1 MHRTR
6 ALHGLLLS
14 LFSADELRRFIRYGP
29 DGDAIAAELPGASAS
44 PAALAEAVVTALD
57 ARGLDDEFFARVLAE
72 RPRRV
77 ADVNKVRD
85 AWAHATPADPTRP
98 ATSGRPVVGAP
109 ARSRFVVLT
118 ALEVEAR
125 AVLEQL
131 ADLREQVLLSGTI
144 IDIGDLHGDDKIV
157 EVAVAQGGA
166 GNVSAAALST
176 ELLGNLRPAAL
187 LFVGVAGG
195 IKDVAIGDVVAA
207 TKVYGYTS
215 GKAGGEF
222 LARPDVGRSA
232 YRFEQRAR
240 ADARRGAW
248 LKRRKGEP
256 TGEPTAYVGPI
267 AAGEA
272 VVASKRSPIFSFL
285 REHYSD
291 ALAVEMEGRGLLEA
305 AWMQHVEA
313 MVIRG
318 ISDCI
323 DGKSKA
329 DASGSQKLAARN
341 AAAFAA
347 EVMLNVQFGET

>member
-44 PAALAEAVVTALD
+44 PAALAEAVVTALET
-57 ARGLDDEFFARVLAE
+57 RGLDDDFFKRVLAE
-72 RPRRV
+72 RPRR
-77 ADVNKVRD
+77 ASDISKVRD
-85 AWAHATPADPTRP
+85 AWATGTPADAVKPS
-98 ATSGRPVVGAP
+98 SGPPIGMDT

-118 ALEVEAR
+118 ALEIEAR

-131 ADLREQVLLSGTI
+131 ENLRERVLPSGTI
-144 IDIGDLHGDDKIV
+144 IEVGDLRGDGKSV

-166 GNVSAAALST
+166 GNIPAAALST

-195 IKDVAIGDVVAA
+195 LKDVAIGDVVAA
-207 TKVYGYTS
+207 SKVYGYAS
-215 GKAGGEF
+215 GKAGNEF
-222 LARPDVGRSA
+222 ITRPDVGRSA

-240 ADARRGAW
+240 ADARRGLW
-248 LKRRKGEP
+248 VKRRKGEP
-256 TGEPTAYVGPI
+256 SGEPTAYVGPI

-272 VVASKRSPIFSFL
+272 VVASERSPIYKFL

-329 DASGSQKLAARN
+329 DAGGPQKLAARN

-347 EVMLNVQFGET
+347 EVMLNVQFGAA

>member
-44 PAALAEAVVTALD
+44 PAALAEAVVTALET
-57 ARGLDDEFFARVLAE
+57 RGLDDHFFDRVLAE

-77 ADVNKVRD
+77 ADINTVRD
-85 AWAHATPADPTRP
+85 AWAHATPDPTRP
-98 ATSGRPVVGAP
+98 ATSGRPAASAP
-109 ARSRFVVLT
+109 GRSRFVVLT
-118 ALEVEAR
+118 ALPVEAS
-125 AVLEQL
+125 ALLEL
-131 ADLREQVLLSGTI
+131 LENLREQVLPSGTI
-144 IDIGDLHGDDKIV
+144 VEVGDLHGDGKIV

-166 GNVSAAALST
+166 GNIPAAALST
-176 ELLGNLRPAAL
+176 ELLGSLRPAAL

-207 TKVYGYTS
+207 TKVYGYAS
-215 GKAGGEF
+215 GKAQGEF
-222 LARPDVGRSA
+222 QARPDVGRSA

-256 TGEPTAYVGPI
+256 SGEPTAHVGPI

-272 VVASKRSPIFSFL
+272 VVASKRSPIYKFL

-347 EVMLNVQFGET
+347 EVMLNVQFGDQ

>member
-29 DGDAIAAELPGASAS
+29 DGDAITAELPGASAS
-44 PAALAEAVVTALD
+44 PAALAEAVVQALET
-57 ARGLDDEFFARVLAE
+57 RGLDEHFFERVIAE

-77 ADVNKVRD
+77 ADIDKVRD
-85 AWAHATPADPTRP
+85 AWSNGAAAETTRP
-98 ATSGRPVVGAP
+98 AASGPTPVAAP
-109 ARSRFVVLT
+109 TRTRFVVLT
-118 ALEVEAR
+118 ALDVEAR
-125 AVLEQL
+125 ALLGQLEN
-131 ADLREQVLLSGTI
+131 LRERALPSGTI
-144 IDIGDLHGDDKIV
+144 VEVGDLRGDGKIV

-166 GNVSAAALST
+166 GNISAAALST
-176 ELLGNLRPAAL
+176 ELLHTIRPAAL

-195 IKDVAIGDVVAA
+195 LKDVAIGDVVAA
-207 TKVYGYTS
+207 TKVYGYAS
-215 GKAGGEF
+215 GKAGSEF
-222 LARPDVGRSA
+222 QMRPDVGRST

-248 LKRRKGEP
+248 LKRRKGEAS
-256 TGEPTAYVGPI
+256 GDPTAYVGPI

-272 VVASKRSPIFSFL
+272 VVASTLSPIYKFL

-291 ALAVEMEGRGLLEA
+291 AMAVEMEGRGLLEA

-329 DASGSQKLAARN
+329 DAGGSQKLAAGN

-347 EVMLNVQFGET
+347 EVMLNVQFGAV

>member
-29 DGDAIAAELPGASAS
+29 DGDAIAAELPGASVA
-44 PAALAEAVVTALD
+44 PAALADAVVAALES
-57 ARGLDDEFFARVLAE
+57 RGVGDDFFERVLAE

-77 ADVNKVRD
+77 ADINRVRD
-85 AWAHATPADPTRP
+85 AWASGAPADATRP
-98 ATSGRPVVGAP
+98 AASALPAVTAATRP
-109 ARSRFVVLT
+109 RFLVLT
-118 ALEVEAR
+118 ALTVEIS
-125 AVLEQL
+125 AVLDQL
-131 ADLREQVLLSGTI
+131 VNLREQVLPSGSI
-144 IDIGDLHGDDKIV
+144 VEVGELHGDGKVV

-166 GNVSAAALST
+166 GNISAAALSI
-176 ELLGNLRPAAL
+176 ELLGNLRPSAL

-195 IKDVAIGDVVAA
+195 IKDVVIGDVVAA
-207 TKVYGYTS
+207 TKVYGYAS
-215 GKAGGEF
+215 GKAQTEF
-222 LARPDVGRSA
+222 LPRPDVGRSA

-240 ADARRGAW
+240 ADARRGVW
-248 LKRRKGEP
+248 LKRRKGDASDV
-256 TGEPTAYVGPI
+256 PTAHVGPI

-272 VVASKRSPIFSFL
+272 VVASRRSPVYKFL

-305 AWMQHVEA
+305 AWMQHIEA
-313 MVIRG
+313 TVIRG

-323 DGKSKA
+323 DGKAKA
-329 DASGSQKLAARN
+329 DATGSQKLAARN

-347 EVMLNVQFGET
+347 EVMLNVQFGDS

>member
-57 ARGLDDEFFARVLAE
+57 TRGLDDHFFDRVLAE

-77 ADVNKVRD
+77 ADINTVRD
-85 AWAHATPADPTRP
+85 AWAHATPDPTRP
-98 ATSGRPVVGAP
+98 ATSGPPAVAAP
-109 ARSRFVVLT
+109 GRSRFVVLT

-125 AVLEQL
+125 AVLEL
-131 ADLREQVLLSGTI
+131 LEKLREQVLPSGTI
-144 IDIGDLHGDDKIV
+144 VEVGDLHGDGKIV

-166 GNVSAAALST
+166 GNIPAAALST

-207 TKVYGYTS
+207 TKVYGYAS

-256 TGEPTAYVGPI
+256 SGEPTAHVGPI

-272 VVASKRSPIFSFL
+272 VVASKRSPIYKFL

-347 EVMLNVQFGET
+347 EVMLNVQFGNK